1 MHTSQYKKSR
11 IWKMKDDKY
20 TKSLAKNKVCVKIH
34 QLRPQGFSLKK
45 WVGPHPFFKG
55 KSPGYEVDN
64 SYARYSETRFTQIYK
79 VFLWRRHVGVA
90 LRETNRNISF
100 WCVNSSESAPV
111 RVELIKIKIIFIL
124 RQGMSP
130 AKCASRKS
138 LEIQASSVAKR
149 RTLSYRKFV

>member
-1 MHTSQYKKSR
+1 MAARNQQK
-11 IWKMKDDKY
+11 
-20 TKSLAKNKVCVKIH
+20 H
-34 QLRPQGFSLKK
+34 Q
-45 WVGPHPFFKG
+45 
-55 KSPGYEVDN
+55 
-64 SYARYSETRFTQIYK
+64 
-79 VFLWRRHVGVA
+79 FLM
-90 LRETNRNISF
+90 REFILSG
-100 WCVNSSESAPV
+100 SAPV

>member
-1 MHTSQYKKSR
+1 MAARNQQK
-11 IWKMKDDKY
+11 
-20 TKSLAKNKVCVKIH
+20 H
-34 QLRPQGFSLKK
+34 Q
-45 WVGPHPFFKG
+45 
-55 KSPGYEVDN
+55 
-64 SYARYSETRFTQIYK
+64 
-79 VFLWRRHVGVA
+79 FLM
-90 LRETNRNISF
+90 REFIRSG
-100 WCVNSSESAPV
+100 SAPV

>member
-1 MHTSQYKKSR
+1 
-11 IWKMKDDKY
+11 MKDDKY
-20 TKSLAKNKVCVKIH
+20 TKSLAKNKVCVIIH

-55 KSPGYEVDN
+55 K
-64 SYARYSETRFTQIYK
+64 
-79 VFLWRRHVGVA
+79 A
-90 LRETNRNISF
+90 LRTRLIIHMRDTRKHVLPKFIRFFYGDAMLVSLWGAQIWPPETNRNISF
-100 WCVNSSESAPV
+100 WCVNSSGTAPV